1 MVEIREMRS
10 PSDLKRFVAF
20 AETLYPNH
28 PYYVPKLLS
37 DELNTLRKDRNPSFD
52 YCEARYWMAYKDGVP
67 VGRIAGIIS
76 RRYIET
82 WKKKRARFGW
92 IEFVDDPEV
101 SLALVG
107 QVEQW
112 AREQGLD
119 GVHGPLGFCDM
130 DREGMLVEGF
140 DELDLLITNYNYAYY
155 PVHMERLGY
164 QKDVD
169 WVEFLVTL
177 SAEMPDNVDRIAR
190 IALDRAKLHLLRTRS
205 KNDLKPY
212 IAGIF
217 GLINDTYKDL
227 YSVVLLSDRQ
237 IEYYT
242 KAFFGFI
249 NHEYVVVIL
258 DHQDRVAAFGVSMPS
273 LSRAL
278 QKGRGR
284 LFPFGFIYLLRA
296 LKRNDRLDLLL
307 TAVRSDVQN
316 KGINAVLINES
327 WKAASKHGIKYAETG
342 PELEGNEK
350 IQAQWKHFDT
360 RQHRRRR
367 CFYKAITP

>member
-1 MVEIREMRS
+1 MVELREVQS
-10 PSDLKRFVAF
+10 LSDLKRFVAF
-20 AETLYPNH
+20 AETLYPKH
-28 PYYVPKLLS
+28 PYYVPKLLT
-37 DELNTLRKDRNPSFD
+37 DELNTLRKDRNPSFE
-52 YCEARYWMAYKDGVP
+52 YCEARYWMAYRDGVP

-82 WKKKRARFGW
+82 WKKKRARFGF

-101 SLALVG
+101 SAALIG
-107 QVEQW
+107 RVEDW
-112 AREQGLD
+112 AREKGLD

-130 DREGMLVEGF
+130 DREGMLIEGF
-140 DELDLLITNYNYAYY
+140 EELDLLITNYNYPFY
-155 PVHMERLGY
+155 PAHLERLGY

-169 WVEFLVTL
+169 WVEFLVKPP
-177 SAEMPDNVDRIAR
+177 AVMPENVDRIAR
-190 IALDRAKLHLLRTRS
+190 IALERAKLHLLATRS
-205 KNDLKPY
+205 KHDLKPY
-212 IAGIF
+212 IQGIF

-227 YSVVLLSDRQ
+227 YSVVLLSERQ

-258 DHQDRVAAFGVSMPS
+258 DREDRVAAFGIAMPS

-278 QKGRGR
+278 QRCRGR
-284 LFPFGFIYLLRA
+284 LFPFGFLYLLRA
-296 LKRNDRLDLLL
+296 LKKNDRLDLLL
-307 TAVRSDVQN
+307 TAVRSDLQN

-327 WKAASKHGIKYAETG
+327 WKSAIKHGIRFAETG
-342 PELEGNEK
+342 PELEANEK

-360 RQHRRRR
+360 RLHRRRR
-367 CFYKAITP
+367 CYYKSI